1 MYGDN
6 YSCFGMELLGHGNY
20 IAVNRTLIR
29 RIGLNAAVVIGELA
43 DKARMFDRENQLKD
57 GWFYMKVQTLSEN
70 TGLGERAQKS
80 AIDDLVRIG
89 VLEVEYMG
97 LPKRRWFRIDFHRL
111 MDILSGAEMEPQQ
124 RAVEPTPEPEEP
136 ETATLFDVDEY
147 FDPSAVPTKS
157 PTKSELEKEVREEQ
171 VTEVLTHLNSVT
183 GSNYSTLRNDNRMN
197 IRARLREGYT
207 VEQCKTVIDKK
218 ARKWLGTQ
226 FADNLNPST
235 LFDKRKFDIYLQ
247 QPDANKTRRR
257 SEDDEAWD
265 GGW

>member
-111 MDILSGAEMEPQQ
+111 MDILSGAEIEP
-124 RAVEPTPEPEEP
+124 RRWAGEPEPEP
-136 ETATLFDVDEY
+136 ESEHREVGALFDVDEY

-157 PTKSELEKEVREEQ
+157 PTKSELEKEIREEQ
-171 VTEVLTHLNSVT
+171 VTEVLMHLNSVT

-226 FADNLNPST
+226 FADNLNPAT
-235 LFDKRKFDIYLQ
+235 LFDKNKFDIYLQ
-247 QPDANKTRRR
+247 QPDAFGVRN
-257 SEDDEAWD
+257 EDDDDWH

>member
-1 MYGDN
+1 MYGDS
-6 YSCFGMELLGHGNY
+6 YSSFGMELLGHGNY
-20 IAVNRTLIR
+20 IAVNRTLIK

-43 DKARMFDRENQLKD
+43 DKARMFERQGQLKD
-57 GWFYMKVQTLSEN
+57 GWFYVKVQTLGDN
-70 TGLGERAQKS
+70 TGLGERAQRT

-111 MDILSGAEMEPQQ
+111 MDVLAGVELTPQKESARPEP
-124 RAVEPTPEPEEP
+124 EPEPEEP
-136 ETATLFDVDEY
+136 NTLFDTSEY
-147 FDPSAVPTKS
+147 FDPSAVQPKKQTKS
-157 PTKSELEKEVREEQ
+157 DLEKEVREEQ
-171 VTEVLTHLNSVT
+171 VTEVLMHLNDVT

-218 ARKWLGTQ
+218 SRKWLGTQ
-226 FADNLNPST
+226 FADNLNPAT
-235 LFDKRKFDIYLQ
+235 LFDKNKFDIYLQ
-247 QPDANKTRRR
+247 QPDTGVRR
-257 SEDDEAWD
+257 SADDDEWN